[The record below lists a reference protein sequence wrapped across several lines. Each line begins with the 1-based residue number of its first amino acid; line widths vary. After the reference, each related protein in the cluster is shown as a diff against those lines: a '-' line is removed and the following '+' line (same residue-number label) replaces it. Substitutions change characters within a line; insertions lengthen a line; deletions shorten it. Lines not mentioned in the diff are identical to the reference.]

1 MKENSNGTDTNVG
14 TIRNSIEEDIE
25 ILDLCREYTIKL
37 LELQKVKTKGVNL
50 FEPSKEKKCELA
62 MIDKSI
68 EYLRRNKWKIV

>member
-1 MKENSNGTDTNVG
+1 MKEK
-14 TIRNSIEEDIE
+14 IEEDIK
-25 ILDLCREYTIKL
+25 ILDWCREYTIKL
-37 LELQKVKTKGVNL
+37 LELQKVKTNSVNL

>member
-1 MKENSNGTDTNVG
+1 MKENSIKNE
-14 TIRNSIEEDIE
+14 RSSMEEDIE

>member
-14 TIRNSIEEDIE
+14 TIGNSIEEDIE

>member
-1 MKENSNGTDTNVG
+1 MKENS
-14 TIRNSIEEDIE
+14 REEDIE

-50 FEPSKEKKCELA
+50 LEPSKEKKCELA

>member
-1 MKENSNGTDTNVG
+1 MKEK
-14 TIRNSIEEDIE
+14 IEEDIK
-25 ILDLCREYTIKL
+25 ILDWCIEYTIKL
-37 LELQKVKTKGVNL
+37 LEFQKVKTKGVNL